1 MLQCT
6 VVTPEQTVYDASAEF
21 IALNLEDGEIG
32 IAAGHTPLIGRLGV
46 GEMRIRQGDKTDRYY
61 VEGGFV
67 EVRDDVVTVLTQK
80 AIVAT
85 EIDAEVARER
95 LETALARPATN
106 AEALA
111 ARDRAVRQARAQMHI
126 AERA

>member
-6 VVTPEQTVYDASAEF
+6 VVTPEQTIYDASAEF
-21 IALNLEDGEIG
+21 ITLNLEDGEIG

-46 GEMRIRQGDKTDRYY
+46 GEMRIRQSDHSDRYY

-67 EVRDDVVTVLTQK
+67 EVLNDVVTVLTHK
-80 AIVAT
+80 AIPAA

-95 LETALARPATN
+95 LKTALARPATN

-111 ARDRAVRQARAQMHI
+111 VRDRAVRQARAQLHI
-126 AERA
+126 AGRE